1 MPIYCT
7 SIEVDPI
14 IDGHCV
20 FKGVKHLD
28 DKAFPM
34 LKVTEISLPKSDIKY
49 YLKGFEETVTEINK
63 KIDKDMQV
71 SDISKSSPEKE
82 KKAPIAEENEIKR
95 SSWSRR
101 RLRFKDPE

>member
-1 MPIYCT
+1 M
-7 SIEVDPI
+7 
-14 IDGHCV
+14 
-20 FKGVKHLD
+20 
-28 DKAFPM
+28 
-34 LKVTEISLPKSDIKY
+34 
-49 YLKGFEETVTEINK
+49 K